1 MAKRELPFPK
11 IEKYIGGSQ
20 EWYPVGHMRLGGC
33 STCTAAE
40 ISMYLAEYKGKKGL
54 CKCKIDSIRD
64 FVEYSKKIY
73 KYIYPRFMGLH
84 KLSLYIKGYEKYAT
98 ECGESVNISSLDGNE
113 KVENAMFFIKDAIDD
128 GYPLAYLLL
137 KHQDED
143 IDEIEWHWF
152 TVIGYEDTIDDMII
166 TFVTWGE
173 KFNISL
179 KKLWATNKTPKGGIV
194 CIK

>member
-1 MAKRELPFPK
+1 MAELKFPK
-11 IEKYIGGSQ
+11 IENYIGGSQ

-40 ISMYLAEYKGKKGL
+40 ISIYLSEEKGKTAL
-54 CKCKIDSIRD
+54 CPKIPQSINE
-64 FVEYSKKIY
+64 FVDYSKKIY

-84 KLSLYIKGYEKYAT
+84 KLPLYVSGYEKFAE
-98 ECGESVNISSLDGNE
+98 ECGEAVEVYCLDGNE
-113 KVENAMFFIKDAIDD
+113 DVKKAASFIKNAIDA
-128 GYPLAYLLL
+128 GYPIAYLLL

-152 TVIGYEDTIDDMII
+152 TVMGYEEKEDDL
-166 TFVTWGE
+166 TVKFVTWGE
-173 KFNISL
+173 KYEISL
-179 KKLWATNKTPKGGIV
+179 KKLWNTGRQQKGGMV